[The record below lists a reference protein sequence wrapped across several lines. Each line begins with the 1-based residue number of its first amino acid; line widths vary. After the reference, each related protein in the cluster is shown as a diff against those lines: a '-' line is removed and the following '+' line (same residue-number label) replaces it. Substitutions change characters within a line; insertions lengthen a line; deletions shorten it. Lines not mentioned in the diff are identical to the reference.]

1 MTTQTKQLTERDL
14 IQLQIQAYDFYA
26 SLINCAVGRGSGP
39 KMPRW
44 DSDLAIEYKWLADEL
59 RARLAELEAHDP
71 AFLAQ
76 PATQPIPANPARS
89 PTGGSQEMGIG
100 TITAG

>member
-1 MTTQTKQLTERDL
+1 MTKQLTERDL
-14 IQLQIQAYDFYA
+14 IQLQIQTYDFYA
-26 SLINCAVGRGSGP
+26 SLIDRAVGAGAGP

-44 DSDLAIEYKWLADEL
+44 DEERALEYKRLADQL
-59 RARLAELEAHDP
+59 RQRLADLEARDP

-76 PATQPIPANPARS
+76 PATQPVTANPARS
-89 PTGGSQEMGIG
+89 PEAGSEEMSIG